1 MQNIEEL
8 TADLEALTSP
18 KTEQPKLLA
27 LDGGGI
33 RGIISV
39 EILAKIEKTLQTK
52 LGKDDTFVL
61 ADYFDYIGGT
71 STGAIIAACLS
82 LGMRVDDIRT
92 FYIESGKRMFDK
104 ASIFKT
110 LKYKYKDKAL
120 KKQLKSIFK
129 DTILGSNNLKTLLM
143 MVMRNATTDSPWPI
157 CNNPH
162 AKYNQRSREQ
172 GGNLYFPL
180 WQLIRASTA
189 APTFFPPEVIDIN
202 NGEPFIFVDG
212 GVTCYNNPAFQ
223 LFLMATSEPY
233 KLNWPTGEKTM
244 LLISVGTGMTP
255 NANKNLESDEMNL
268 LYNAKS
274 IPSALMYASQVQQDV
289 LCRTFG
295 QCLVGEN
302 IDREL
307 WDMIGDKSPGYPKL
321 FTYARYNAELSR
333 DGLDELGLN
342 NIKEKDVQAMDSV
355 EHIDKLQKVGE
366 AIAEQKVK
374 ENHFAGFLK

>member
-1 MQNIEEL
+1 MKNIEEL
-8 TADLEALTSP
+8 TANLEALTKP
-18 KTEQPKLLA
+18 KTDQPKLLA

-33 RGIISV
+33 RGIIAV
-39 EILAKIEKTLQTK
+39 EVLAKIEKTLQTK
-52 LGKDDTFVL
+52 LGKDNTFVL

-104 ASIFKT
+104 ASILKT

-120 KKQLKSIFK
+120 KKQLKSIFQ
-129 DTILGSNNLKTLLM
+129 DNILGSDQLKTLLM

-157 CNNPH
+157 CNNPY
-162 AKYNQRSREQ
+162 AKYNQRGLEE

-212 GVTCYNNPAFQ
+212 GVTCFNNPAFQ

-233 KLNWPTGEKTM
+233 KLNWQTGQDKM
-244 LLISVGTGMTP
+244 LLISVGTGLTP

-274 IPSALMYASQVQQDV
+274 IPSALMYAAQVQQDF
-289 LCRTFG
+289 LCRVFG
-295 QCLVGEN
+295 KCLVGDDV
-302 IDREL
+302 DREVGN
-307 WDMIGDKSPGYPKL
+307 MIGIAAPGSSKL

-333 DGLDELGLN
+333 EGLDKLGLN

-355 EHIDKLQKVGE
+355 EHIDELQKVGV
-366 AIAEQKVK
+366 AIADKKVQAS
-374 ENHFAGFLK
+374 HFEGFLE